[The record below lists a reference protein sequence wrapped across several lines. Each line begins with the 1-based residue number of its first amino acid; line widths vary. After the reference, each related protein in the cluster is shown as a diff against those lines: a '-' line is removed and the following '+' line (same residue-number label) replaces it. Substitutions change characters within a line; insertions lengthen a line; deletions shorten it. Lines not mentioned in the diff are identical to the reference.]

1 MARQLRHDQPPPGQ
15 QKGRQREPVRRRAPQ
30 PVHEQQWLA
39 LAGDE
44 VAQPA
49 ATRIGEALLESR
61 QFGFCVRHR
70 RRLLFDVMDRSGRQ
84 DP

>member
-1 MARQLRHDQPPPGQ
+1 MAGQLGHDQPPARQ
-15 QKGRQREPVRRRAPQ
+15 QQRGEREPVRGRAAEA
-30 PVHEQQWLA
+30 VDEQQRVA

-49 ATRIGEALLESR
+49 AAGVEEPLFEARSR
-61 QFGFCVRHR
+61 LCVRHQG
-70 RRLLFDVMDRSGRQ
+70 RLFFAAMDRSGRQ